1 MKIKITLSQF
11 KSVLKFE
18 PLKFPISF
26 KGEDFTFNEFSEFQ
40 NLLQQ
45 KKRG

>member
-1 MKIKITLSQF
+1 MKMKITLSQF
-11 KSVLKFE
+11 KNILKTE
-18 PLKFPISF
+18 PLKFPITF
-26 KGEDFTFNEFSEFQ
+26 KGEDFTFNEFAEFQ